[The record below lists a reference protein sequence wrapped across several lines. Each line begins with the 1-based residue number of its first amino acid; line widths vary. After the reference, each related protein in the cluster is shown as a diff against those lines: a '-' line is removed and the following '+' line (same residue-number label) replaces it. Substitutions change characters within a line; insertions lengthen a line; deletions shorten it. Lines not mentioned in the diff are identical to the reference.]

1 MQKFRKLPIG
11 IQSFQ
16 KLRQENF
23 LYVDKTAFI
32 YELAHS
38 SGVYFLSR
46 PRRFGKSLFL
56 STLKAYFEGKKDLFE
71 GLKITELEAD
81 KPDAWKKYPVL
92 YFDFNG
98 MDYSQPDS
106 LPKKLDAILADYEKI
121 YGKNETD
128 GGNITLRFASL
139 IKNAHDK
146 TGLGVV
152 VLVDEYDKSLLE
164 SDEKLQAANRALFK
178 GFFGNL
184 KSSDEYLKFTFITG
198 VTRFSKVSI
207 FSDLNNLRDIS
218 LNENFAEICGIT
230 KDEMLSNFE
239 PEIENFAKKNG
250 LSKDD
255 CLEKL
260 EKMYDGY
267 HFFPNSKGVYNPFS
281 LINALADKN
290 FASYWFESG
299 TPTFL
304 VQKLRESKMNFMDF
318 TNGVEATESDL
329 KNYTTDN
336 PNLIPLFYQT
346 GYLTIKEYDK
356 DFGIYTLKYPND
368 EVKYSFVALLAEP
381 VLPMKSDSGLDLI
394 SLARDIKKGDAKS
407 MMKRFESLFATIP
420 YPAAKGE
427 KAAKIAEQNFQSV
440 FYLVFTLLGQWSQV
454 EVYNNV
460 GRADCVLVNGNDVFI
475 FEFKVDSSADEA
487 LRQIEENGYA
497 KPYES
502 SGKKITKIGASFSTK
517 TRNLSEWKIC

>member
-1 MQKFRKLPIG
+1 MQNFRKLPIG
-11 IQSFQ
+11 IQSF
-16 KLRQENF
+16 KSLREDGY
-23 LYVDKTAFI
+23 LYVDKTEFI
-32 YELAHS
+32 SQLVET
-38 SGVYFLSR
+38 GKVYFLSR

-56 STLKAYFEGKKDLFE
+56 STLKAYFEGKKELFS
-71 GLKITELEAD
+71 GLKIIDLEKD
-81 KPDAWKKYPVL
+81 NPDAWKKYPVL

-98 MDYSQPDS
+98 QDYSQPDS
-106 LPKKLDAILADYEKI
+106 LNKVLDDRLSSYEDI
-121 YGKNETD
+121 YGRTTEEK
-128 GGNITLRFASL
+128 GVAIRFKHL

-218 LNENFAEICGIT
+218 LNENFATICGIT

-304 VQKLRESKMNFMDF
+304 IQKLKASRFSFMNF

-329 KNYTTDN
+329 KDFATDN
-336 PNLIPLFYQT
+336 PNPIPFFYQS
-346 GYLTIKEYDK
+346 GYLTIKGFDQRRRSY
-356 DFGIYTLKYPND
+356 FLGYPNE
-368 EVKYSFVALLAEP
+368 EVKIGFLSSLADYVFPKTETQN
-381 VLPMKSDSGLDLI
+381 GLDI
-394 SLARDIKKGDAKS
+394 FSLDDDIRKGDAKS

-427 KAAKIAEQNFQSV
+427 KAAKITEQNFQSV
-440 FYLVFTLLGQWSQV
+440 FYLVFTLLGQWSEV

-475 FEFKVDSSADEA
+475 FEFKVDSSAGEA
-487 LRQIEENGYA
+487 LKQIEENGYA
-497 KPYES
+497 KPYEA
-502 SGKKITKIGASFSTK
+502 SGKKITRIGANFSTK
-517 TRNLSEWKIC
+517 TRNLTEWKIV